1 MAISRVP
8 GFSLLANL
16 DRQGTDIGIT
26 SSGLYVTY
34 WDVVNYRFGINTAT
48 PQETLDVNG
57 NILVA
62 NGHVYSGANIQF
74 DIGSNTNWWRT
85 VYANTINSDS
95 VSGTLT
101 TTSQPNITSLGVI
114 TDLNTT
120 GNTYLVGD
128 VTVNGNL
135 FIGNIQT
142 DISGNVSGNITG
154 YVLQGDQPFIT
165 NLSNITVS
173 NITITGGQFDF
184 GGDVSFD
191 YVNSNVIYQNNNPV
205 LDSSSNIQITGDVI
219 GYGTYDSINLQ
230 LAVTGVSEG
239 TYGSAGQVA
248 QFFVNN
254 EGRVLSAANVTIGQ
268 IANLQFSNT
277 TISSSSDLTIST
289 ATNGNIYLDAGSTG
303 IVQISGTDA
312 VLLPSGNNSERPAN
326 PQVGYFRY
334 NTERGVIEYWDGT
347 EWDAPGAA
355 LISSETIEPDG
366 VSNVYTLGSNVTVD
380 GIFVSIN
387 GTLQQPTYS
396 YNIVNNNQIQFTE
409 VPLTT
414 DSVEVR
420 LVSAAA
426 TTVSGLTFGTST
438 SVILDEQ
445 GVNVTGNLIL
455 SGFIAN
461 EAANVLLP
469 NTATTTID
477 TYSISSYRTSKYVI
491 QAVRAS
497 DVESYETLVT
507 HNGTT
512 AASTTYGVLTLGNS
526 LGNVS
531 ATIVGPNV
539 EIQYTAT
546 LANTYLTVS
555 RNFYPT

>member
-74 DIGSNTNWWRT
+74 DVGSNTNWWRNI
-85 VYANTINSDS
+85 YANTVNSDS
-95 VSGTLT
+95 VSGTVLT
-101 TTSQPNITSLGVI
+101 AAQPNITSLGVI

-135 FIGNIQT
+135 FIGNIKT
-142 DISGNVSGNITG
+142 DISGNVTGNLTG
-154 YVLQGDQPFIT
+154 YVLQGDQPYIT
-165 NLSNITVS
+165 NLANITVS

-219 GYGTYDSINLQ
+219 GYGTYNSINLQ

-239 TYGSAGQVA
+239 TFGSSSEVA

-254 EGRVLSAANVTIGQ
+254 EGRILSASNIAIDQ
-268 IANLQFSNT
+268 IENLQFSNT
-277 TISSSSDLTIST
+277 TISSGSDLTIST
-289 ATNGNIYLDAGSTG
+289 TTNGNIYLDAGSTG

-312 VLLPSGNNSERPAN
+312 VLLPAGNNSERPSN

-334 NTERGVIEYWDGT
+334 NTERGIIEYWDGT

-355 LISSETIEPDG
+355 LISSETIDPDG

-414 DSVEVR
+414 DSVEIR
-420 LVSAAA
+420 FVSAAA
-426 TTVSGLTFGTST
+426 TTVSGLRYGNDT

-507 HNGTT
+507 HNGTVAT
-512 AASTTYGVLTLGNS
+512 STTYGVLTLGNS